1 MAPVLENRA
10 THCININH
18 KLNVPSLQRALINRN
33 YAKLWYGQAVSAV
46 GDCVFGTTLVLW
58 VSQVLASGRSW
69 APAAVSGIL
78 VAAAA
83 AFALVG
89 PVAGVFVDR
98 WNRKST
104 MLRTEVI
111 RAAMVAG
118 LTGLSFVPVR
128 DLPVELWLAAVYLV
142 VFVLT
147 AAGQFFSLARF
158 ATTGDVV
165 HGEEDRARAAGLAEA
180 TTSAAGIIGPP
191 IAAPLL
197 FTFGFQWA
205 LAANAASYVVS
216 YVAIRFLRL
225 APEPHPPAPAG
236 AGETSLHAD
245 FSVGLRLFV
254 RNRFLVTLLTV
265 TVICQCGTGAI
276 NTLNVFFVTR
286 DLHASPQLFGVAE
299 TAMGAGFIVGALTAG
314 RMVRWIGARALT
326 WSGLL
331 ATGVLAVGYALQR
344 SFPAGLVMLAIYAVP
359 IAMLNTAV
367 APLLLDAAPREYLGR
382 VMAVFNPVNQFASML
397 SVVASGWLTST
408 ILRNFRASFAG
419 VTVNSVS
426 LIFIVAGGLI
436 FVSGIRAFAALPCVS
451 TPPHPPQGPDRSK
464 RSVMTWDGG
473 EHAQRLSLPPTAR
486 RLSVV
491 STEGRRERIHG

>member
-1 MAPVLENRA
+1 MTPVRENRV
-10 THCININH
+10 THFINNNNH
-18 KLNVPSLQRALINRN
+18 KVSLPSLQRTLINGN

-78 VAAAA
+78 VATAA

-104 MLRTEVI
+104 MMWTEVI

-128 DLPVELWLAAVYLV
+128 DLPVGLWLAAVYLV
-142 VFVLT
+142 VFVLN
-147 AAGQFFSLARF
+147 ASGQFFSLARF

-165 HGEEDRARAAGLAEA
+165 HGEDDRVRAAGLAEA
-180 TTSAAGIIGPP
+180 TTSAAGIIGPS

-197 FTFGFQWA
+197 FTVGIQWA
-205 LAANAASYVVS
+205 LAANAASYIVS
-216 YVAIRFLRL
+216 YLAIRFVRL
-225 APEPHPPAPAG
+225 TAEPRPAAPAG
-236 AGETSLHAD
+236 AGETSLRAE
-245 FSVGLRLFV
+245 FFVGLRLFA

-265 TVICQCGTGAI
+265 TMLCQCGTGAI
-276 NTLNVFFVTR
+276 STLNVFFVTR
-286 DLHASPQLFGVAE
+286 DLHASSHLFGVAE
-299 TAMGAGFIVGALTAG
+299 TAMGAGFIVGALSRAG

-331 ATGVLAVGYALQR
+331 ATGVLAAGYALQR
-344 SFPAGLVMLAIYAVP
+344 SFPAGLVMLAIYAMP

-397 SVVASGWLTST
+397 SVVISGWLTST
-408 ILRNFRASFAG
+408 VLRSFRASFAG
-419 VTVNSVS
+419 VTLNSVS

-436 FVSGIRAFAALPCVS
+436 FVSGIRAFAALPSVS
-451 TPPHPPQGPDRSK
+451 APS
-464 RSVMTWDGG
+464 
-473 EHAQRLSLPPTAR
+473 AR
-486 RLSVV
+486 
-491 STEGRRERIHG
+491 

>member
-1 MAPVLENRA
+1 MAPICESRA
-10 THCININH
+10 KHCINNDH
-18 KLNVPSLQRALINRN
+18 KMNLPSLQRTLINRD

-46 GDCVFGTTLVLW
+46 GDSVFATTLVLW

-89 PVAGVFVDR
+89 PLAGVFVDR

-104 MLRTEVI
+104 MMRTEVI

-128 DLPVELWLAAVYLV
+128 DLPVWLWLAAVYLV
-142 VFVLT
+142 VFVLN
-147 AAGQFFSLARF
+147 ASGQFFSLARF

-180 TTSAAGIIGPP
+180 TTSAAGIIAPP

-197 FTFGFQWA
+197 FTLGLQWA
-205 LAANAASYVVS
+205 LAANTASYVVS
-216 YVAIRFLRL
+216 YLAIRFLRL
-225 APEPHPPAPAG
+225 TNESRPPAPAG
-236 AGETSLHAD
+236 AGETSLHAE
-245 FSVGLRLFV
+245 FSVGLRLFA

-265 TVICQCGTGAI
+265 TIICQCGTGAI
-276 NTLNVFFVTR
+276 STLNVFFVTR
-286 DLHASPQLFGVAE
+286 NLHASSHLFGLAE
-299 TAMGAGFIVGALTAG
+299 TAVGAGFIVGALAAS

-331 ATGVLAVGYALQR
+331 ATGVLAAGYALQR

-367 APLLLDAAPREYLGR
+367 APLLMDAVPRQYLGR
-382 VMAVFNPVNQFASML
+382 VMAVFNPVNQLASML
-397 SVVASGWLTST
+397 SAVVSGWLTST
-408 ILRNFRASFAG
+408 VLRSFRASFAG
-419 VTVNSVS
+419 VSLNSVS
-426 LIFIVAGGLI
+426 LIFLVAGGLI
-436 FVSGIRAFAALPCVS
+436 FVSGIRAFAALPSVS
-451 TPPHPPQGPDRSK
+451 TPS
-464 RSVMTWDGG
+464 
-473 EHAQRLSLPPTAR
+473 AR
-486 RLSVV
+486 
-491 STEGRRERIHG
+491 

>member
-1 MAPVLENRA
+1 MAPARKNRA
-10 THCININH
+10 THCINNNH
-18 KLNVPSLQRALINRN
+18 NVCFPSLQRTLINRN
-33 YAKLWYGQAVSAV
+33 YARLWYGQAVSAV

-104 MLRTEVI
+104 MMRTEVI
-111 RAAMVAG
+111 RAVMVAG
-118 LTGLSFVPVR
+118 LTGLSFIPVR
-128 DLPVELWLAAVYLV
+128 DLPIGLWLAAVYLV
-142 VFVLT
+142 VFILN
-147 AAGQFFSLARF
+147 ASGQFFSLARF

-180 TTSAAGIIGPP
+180 TTSAAGIIGPS

-197 FTFGFQWA
+197 FTVGFQWA
-205 LAANAASYVVS
+205 LAVNAASYVVS
-216 YVAIRFLRL
+216 YLAIRFLRL
-225 APEPHPPAPAG
+225 TPESRPPAPAG
-236 AGETSLHAD
+236 AAKASLYAE
-245 FSVGLRLFV
+245 FCVGLQLFA

-265 TVICQCGTGAI
+265 TMICQCGTGAI

-286 DLHASPQLFGVAE
+286 DLHASSQLFGFAE
-299 TAMGAGFIVGALTAG
+299 TAMGAGFIVGALAAG

-331 ATGVLAVGYALQR
+331 ATGVLAAGYALQR
-344 SFPAGLVMLAIYAVP
+344 SFLAGLVMLAIYAVP

-367 APLLLDAAPREYLGR
+367 APLLLDAAPRECLGR

-397 SVVASGWLTST
+397 SVVVSGWLAST
-408 ILRNFRASFAG
+408 MLRSFRASFAG
-419 VTVNSVS
+419 ITLNSVS

-436 FVSGIRAFAALPCVS
+436 FVSGIRAFAALPSVS
-451 TPPHPPQGPDRSK
+451 TPS
-464 RSVMTWDGG
+464 
-473 EHAQRLSLPPTAR
+473 AR
-486 RLSVV
+486 
-491 STEGRRERIHG
+491 

>member
-1 MAPVLENRA
+1 M
-10 THCININH
+10 
-18 KLNVPSLQRALINRN
+18 PSLRRSLINRN
-33 YAKLWYGQAVSAV
+33 YTRLWYGQAVSSV
-46 GDCVFGTTLVLW
+46 GDSVFATTLVLW

-78 VAAAA
+78 VAATA

-111 RAAMVAG
+111 RGAMVAG
-118 LTGLSFVPVR
+118 LFGLSFVPLR
-128 DLPVELWLAAVYLV
+128 DLPVGLWLAAVYLV

-158 ATTGDVV
+158 ATTGDIVQ
-165 HGEEDRARAAGLAEA
+165 GEADRARAAGLAEA

-197 FTFGFQWA
+197 FTVGLQWA
-205 LAANAASYVVS
+205 LAANAASYLVS
-216 YVAIRFLRL
+216 YLAIRLLRL
-225 APEPHPPAPAG
+225 EPERRPLAPRGPRTSSLR
-236 AGETSLHAD
+236 GEFA
-245 FSVGLRLFV
+245 VGLRLFA

-265 TVICQCGTGAI
+265 TMICQFGTGAI
-276 NTLNVFFVTR
+276 TTLNVFFVTR
-286 DLHASPQLFGVAE
+286 DLHASAQLFGLAE
-299 TAMGAGFIVGALTAG
+299 TTMGAGFIVGALAAG

-331 ATGVLAVGYALQR
+331 ATGVLAASYALQR
-344 SFPAGLVMLAIYAVP
+344 SVPGALLLLAIYAMP

-397 SVVASGWLTST
+397 SVVISGWLTST
-408 ILRNFRASFAG
+408 VLRSFRASFAG
-419 VTVNSVS
+419 VTLNSVS

-436 FVSGIRAFAALPCVS
+436 FVSGIRAFTALPAVPAPS
-451 TPPHPPQGPDRSK
+451 PR
-464 RSVMTWDGG
+464 
-473 EHAQRLSLPPTAR
+473 
-486 RLSVV
+486 
-491 STEGRRERIHG
+491 